1 MNGYVVDPAVMNG
14 PSYRM
19 HAGALEAVQDEAW
32 RRSAAGRLLERCAAT
47 DPEEFTRMIASALPD
62 EGDSADVVAA
72 KLRLGERM
80 RRMWT
85 FTWLWAL

>member
-1 MNGYVVDPAVMNG
+1 MSLYVDPALMTG
-14 PSYRM
+14 PGYRM
-19 HAGALEAVQDEAW
+19 SGGALEVVQDEAW
-32 RRSAAGRLLERCAAT
+32 RRSAAGRLLEHYAAT
-47 DPEEFTRMIASALPD
+47 DPEEFARMFASALPD

-85 FTWLWAL
+85 FAWLWAL